1 MSDPETRPL
10 DRIEAPF
17 NKQIELFEVVH
28 DNGVRLLRLRIREGN
43 RFTAMDLDPDTA
55 RRWGTVMTDWAAT

>member
-43 RFTAMDLDPDTA
+43 RFTA